1 MKVTWFPILACSHAG
16 LEKLITEKC
25 KAGLYVLSEAPERPQ
40 MIINL
45 EKVVGTLTNPV
56 FNGKEVTFELTP
68 RTNSELSLD
77 PRDKGLLYGKAEVKL
92 GLCAAISKGVVVK
105 VICYNLLLR
114 N

>member
-1 MKVTWFPILACSHAG
+1 MKVTWFPILTCSHDG
-16 LEKLITEKC
+16 LEKLITERC
-25 KAGLYVLSEAPERPQ
+25 KVGLYVLSQAPERPQ
-40 MIINL
+40 MLIDL
-45 EKVVGTLTNPV
+45 EKVLGTLTNPV

-68 RTNSELSLD
+68 RTNSGLSLD
-77 PRDKGLLYGKAEVKL
+77 PRDNGLLYNGAEVKL

>member
-16 LEKLITEKC
+16 LEKMIIEKC
-25 KAGLYVLSEAPERPQ
+25 KAGLYVLSESPGRP
-40 MIINL
+40 MMAINL

-56 FNGKEVTFELTP
+56 FNGKEVTFDLIP
-68 RTNSELSLD
+68 RTDSKLSLD
-77 PRDKGLLYGKAEVKL
+77 PHDNGLLFNKAEVKL